1 MNCFFY
7 FYASANRLVRK
18 IRKGEG
24 CSSVPQTVKVVFHE
38 IFLETYTGDPA
49 ASRGRL
55 DYTLSLVREKY
66 TLVKPR
72 PCNEED
78 VLLVH
83 RPFHLED
90 VRRDEAVFQMA
101 FWSAGAT
108 IAAADLAWN
117 GEIGFALCRPP
128 GHHASPEACWGFCYF
143 NNVAIA
149 VQKLLTQGKIEKALI
164 IDIDLHYGDGTS
176 NIFAAS
182 PAVAYWHVRGKDRVS
197 FVQNVK
203 DYLEDVQIDLL
214 AVSAGFDRHMQDW
227 GGQLS
232 TEDYR
237 DLGNI
242 LGDFAREKCQ
252 GRLFATL
259 EGGYNSRSLGDSIL
273 AFLDGLAG
281 QAKGS

>member
-1 MNCFFY
+1 LFFY

-101 FWSAGAT
+101 LWSAGAT

-214 AVSAGFDRHMQDW
+214 AVSAGFDRHLQDR
-227 GGQLS
+227 GGCKGVGISAWILYHCRGISLS
-232 TEDYR
+232 GKKTFLTDIFSPPFCFFKKIKPSVLGRGVAR
-237 DLGNI
+237 DTTHI
-242 LGDFAREKCQ
+242 
-252 GRLFATL
+252 TL
-259 EGGYNSRSLGDSIL
+259 
-273 AFLDGLAG
+273 
-281 QAKGS
+281 